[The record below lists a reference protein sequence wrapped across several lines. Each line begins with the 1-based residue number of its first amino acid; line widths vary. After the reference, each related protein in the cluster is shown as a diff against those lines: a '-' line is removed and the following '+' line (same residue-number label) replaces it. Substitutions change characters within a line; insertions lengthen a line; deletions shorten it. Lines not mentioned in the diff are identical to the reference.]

1 MTPRAAFDL
10 GGLRAAVSGGNG
22 GIGLGIAKALG
33 AAGAAVAVWGRDGDK
48 TAAAV
53 SELVGEGVEAVG
65 VHCDVA
71 EEEDVRRSVAE
82 TVAGLGGLEI
92 CVANAGQSGHVRLVE
107 TTTETWEGLL
117 RTNLTGTFLCFREAA
132 RHMLDAGRPGALVA
146 VSSVASR
153 HAGPLMHHYAAS
165 KAGVNALVRSVAV
178 ELAPHRIRCNAL
190 IPGFTQNARL
200 TRDGIPPEMNAEV
213 VPSIPARRWGT
224 PADVG
229 AAAVYLCDP
238 SLSYHTGAE
247 LVVDGAY
254 SVMPPYLA
262 VRASRAEGPAC

>member
-10 GGLRAAVSGGNG
+10 RGRRAAVSGGNG

-33 AAGAAVAVWGRDGDK
+33 AAGAAVAVWGRDADK
-48 TAAAV
+48 TAGAV
-53 SELVGEGVEAVG
+53 SELIGTGVEAIG
-65 VHCDVA
+65 VHCDVGD
-71 EEEDVRRSVAE
+71 EQDVHRSVTE
-82 TVAGLGGLEI
+82 TVAALGGLDI
-92 CVANAGQSGHVRLVE
+92 CVANAGQSGHVRLVD
-107 TTTETWEGLL
+107 TTTETWDRLL
-117 RTNLTGTFLCFREAA
+117 RTNLTGTFLCFRESA
-132 RHMLDAGRPGALVA
+132 RHMLDIGRGGALVA

-165 KAGVNALVRSVAV
+165 KAGVNGLVRSVAV

-190 IPGFTQNARL
+190 IPGFTENARL
-200 TRDGIPPEMNAEV
+200 TPDAIPPEMNADV
-213 VPSIPARRWGT
+213 VPSIPAGRWGT

-238 SLSYHTGAE
+238 SLPYHTGAE

-262 VRASRAEGPAC
+262 VRASRTHPAG